1 MLTLACRLLE
11 IKAVVRIDKNR
22 ILKKSKSVLFQFFF
36 QKLFWEVL
44 QKYIA
49 FLGGATKIYK

>member
-22 ILKKSKSVLFQFFF
+22 IFKKSKSVLFQFLF
-36 QKLFWEVL
+36 QKLLWEVL

-49 FLGGATKIYK
+49 Y